1 MNIYNYSQLVY
12 LSENCILVTGGIND
26 ALNDISFEAYIW
38 NPVNNTAKRLPS
50 FLYFYLYIRHD
61 IGKVYPYFT
70 FFSGEIIC
78 YRWKIM
84 GW

>member
-38 NPVNNTAKRLPS
+38 NPMNNTANRLPS
-50 FLYFYLYIRHD
+50 FYKFLF
-61 IGKVYPYFT
+61 
-70 FFSGEIIC
+70 
-78 YRWKIM
+78 
-84 GW
+84 